1 MTRVV
6 SLGAAQERREMAAQ
20 LFEFGIANAF
30 VEYGL
35 KNGQLLGS
43 NQLLIVQI
51 VHRGTRLIDGSADRV
66 Q

>member
-1 MTRVV
+1 
-6 SLGAAQERREMAAQ
+6 MAAQ